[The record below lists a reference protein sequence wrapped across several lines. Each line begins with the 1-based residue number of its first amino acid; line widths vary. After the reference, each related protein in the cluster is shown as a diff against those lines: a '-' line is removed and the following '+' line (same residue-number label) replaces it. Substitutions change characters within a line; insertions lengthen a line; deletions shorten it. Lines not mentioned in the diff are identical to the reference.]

1 MAERFE
7 MSFKN
12 PELKMWFII
21 MGPVTV
27 LGMVFLFTSSPSNR
41 YYPLGILLIG
51 LLSYYIWRYRY
62 RKKKK
67 ETKEQQ

>member
-12 PELKMWFII
+12 PELKMWFLI
-21 MGPVTV
+21 MLPVV
-27 LGMVFLFTSSPSNR
+27 
-41 YYPLGILLIG
+41 IIG
-51 LLSYYIWRYRY
+51 LLALLLNDGITSWIQLIVFTAGLVTYYSWRYRY

-67 ETKEQQ
+67 KNKEL